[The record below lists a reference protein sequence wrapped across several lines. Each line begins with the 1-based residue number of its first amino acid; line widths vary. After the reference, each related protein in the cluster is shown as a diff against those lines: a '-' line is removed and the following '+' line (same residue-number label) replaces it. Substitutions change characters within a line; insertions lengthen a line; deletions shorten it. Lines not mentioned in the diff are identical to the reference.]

1 MIGKKIIKP
10 NNAVAYLRVSS
21 REQITNFSLD
31 SQEKV
36 CREYCRKNGYE
47 VLRVFREEGE
57 SAKTVNRTELQ
68 KMIKFCE
75 INKRQIS
82 KIVFYNVSRMSRVA
96 ADYLILKR
104 NFKKHDISVVS
115 ATEGFDES
123 PSGKLQE
130 TMLSAFAEF
139 DNNQR
144 SDKTKEGMQARLLSG
159 LWSGI
164 APWGY
169 FNTRD
174 RDDSKI
180 IAPHPEKAP
189 IVKMLFEKY
198 ATGKYSFKELAKM
211 ANKHNVKTMHG
222 TKMCKQLV
230 AKIVKNHIYYGRMVV
245 GRLDVDI
252 MGKHEPIITK
262 ELFDRANQNRSS
274 SRKGLPRSRENK
286 DYPLRGIKCG
296 GCGKSISGGKSK
308 SKTGKYYQ
316 YYSCV
321 NGDCEKRK
329 AIRKEDLENDFTKLL
344 KELTPNNEYLDVLKE
359 AIKLA
364 HKNELNYVI
373 NEERK
378 IKGTLTELSDKKN
391 KLLDLRIDGKINDED
406 FITTR
411 DRINS
416 KINEAET
423 ELSLLSSP
431 ELEINNVI
439 DAGIKFIKDLPSSWK
454 DLNVKDIRILIGVL
468 FKNLLIYSYPD
479 IKTPEVCCIYN
490 IKPELLSDKTHWVT
504 LPGIEPGLP
513 A

>member
-1 MIGKKIIKP
+1 MIGKKIEKP
-10 NNAVAYLRVSS
+10 NNAVIYLRVSS
-21 REQITNFSLD
+21 REQITNFSLE

-36 CREYCRKNGYE
+36 CREYCRRNGYE
-47 VLRVFREEGE
+47 VLQVFREEGE

-68 KMIKFCE
+68 KMIRFCE

-144 SDKTKEGMQARLLSG
+144 SDKTKEGMQTRLLKG

-169 FNTRD
+169 FNGRD
-174 RDDSKI
+174 KDDTKI
-180 IAPHPEKAP
+180 IIPHPDKAP
-189 IVKMLFEKY
+189 IVKILFEKY
-198 ATGKYSFKELAKM
+198 ATGKYSFKELARM
-211 ANKHNVKTMHG
+211 ANKQNVKTMHG
-222 TKMCKQLV
+222 SKMCKQLV
-230 AKIVKNHIYYGRMVV
+230 AKIVKNHIYYGRMIVSK
-245 GRLDVDI
+245 LDIDI

-262 ELFDRANQNRSS
+262 ELFDRANSNRSS

-296 GCGKSISGGKSK
+296 CCGKSISGGKSR

-321 NGDCEKRK
+321 NSECEKRK
-329 AIRKEDLENDFTKLL
+329 AIRKEALENDFTSLL
-344 KELTPNNEYLDVLKE
+344 SELTPNNDYLDVLGE

-378 IKGTLTELSDKKN
+378 FKGILTELSDKKN

-406 FITTR
+406 FILTR

-416 KINEAET
+416 KISEAEK
-423 ELSLLSSP
+423 ELSMLSSP
-431 ELEINNVI
+431 EIEINNVI
-439 DAGIKFIKDLPSSWK
+439 DAGIKFIKDLPRNWK
-454 DLNVKDIRILIGVL
+454 DLEVKDIRILIGVL